1 MAQFTVD
8 LAKIFKRTTTSLLII
23 CFGALWATRAQ
34 AASDVLFYNPTNG
47 AATIGRIVADGQF
60 SSSFYYPP
68 GSFATKWSH
77 IVKASNGF
85 LFFYRQTDG
94 FFAVGRPDAN
104 VGFVTRQTGYLSLY
118 DARAGDTVPPFK
130 VISTQNGILIF
141 RGYDPYLK
149 QDDALIGQIRS
160 NGLFYVTQYP
170 KLGAWSR
177 VATTPNGIFFLR
189 VNGGVLNSAFSV
201 GRILPNG
208 VFSQTHSG
216 NTDIPFWYDVM
227 SVGNDLVFLAYARDV
242 LGLSLYP
249 QISGEYRV
257 GGVDSNGIFELRNRT
272 WCASSLAGG
281 NVIPVALG
289 NSLLLYSVWDAW
301 SPSPTSYPQPFTRS
315 VLGGWAQINTFQPPS
330 DLIPY
335 ACWGQLETKSEF
347 PEGFFSRGWSKI
359 VHTVNGTLMHNP
371 DDGATVVGSFNA
383 DGTFSQLSYNLVD
396 TGYTMLIK
404 MTEYSAKEGFPPSGP
419 GSLPTSRR

>member
-23 CFGALWATRAQ
+23 CFWVLWATRAQ
-34 AASDVLFYNPTNG
+34 AASDVLFYNPANG
-47 AATIGRIVADGQF
+47 SATIGRVEGDGQF
-60 SSSFYYPP
+60 SSSFHFPS
-68 GSFATKWSH
+68 GSFAANWSH
-77 IVKASNGF
+77 IVRTSNGF

-94 FFAVGRPDAN
+94 LFAVGRFDAN
-104 VGFVTRQTGYLSLY
+104 VGFVTLQAGHLAIYDSRAGYLIPNFN
-118 DARAGDTVPPFK
+118 V
-130 VISTQNGILIF
+130 VSTPNGILIC
-141 RGYDPYLK
+141 RGGTWHET
-149 QDDALIGQIRS
+149 QEGGLIGQVRN
-160 NGLFYVTQYP
+160 NGLFQVTQYL
-170 KLGAWSR
+170 KIGGWTN
-177 VATTPNGIFFLR
+177 VVNTPNGLFLLR
-189 VNGGVLNSAFSV
+189 SHSGLILSQFAV
-201 GRILPNG
+201 GRILSNG
-208 VFSQTHSG
+208 IFSQTHSG
-216 NTDIPFWYDVM
+216 FINVGMGNNVVAI
-227 SVGNDLVFLAYARDV
+227 GNDLVLLAYARDP

-257 GGVDSNGIFELRNRT
+257 GGVDSNGILELRNRT

-289 NSLLLYSVWDAW
+289 NSLLLYAVWDAW
-301 SPSPTSYPQPFTRS
+301 NPSPTSYPQPFTRS

-335 ACWGQLETKSEF
+335 DCWGQLETKSEF